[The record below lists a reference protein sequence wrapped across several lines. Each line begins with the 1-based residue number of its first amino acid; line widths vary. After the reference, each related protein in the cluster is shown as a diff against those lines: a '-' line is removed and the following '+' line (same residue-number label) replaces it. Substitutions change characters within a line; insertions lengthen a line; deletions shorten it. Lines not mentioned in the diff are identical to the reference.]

1 MCIIP
6 QHAKE
11 RKKKHKKDR
20 KKSKKNT
27 LFQWIM
33 LLTIYVKCQTP
44 ALLPNDYNFIVT
56 PKEIDELIE
65 NMSSIVARGINMA
78 V

>member
-44 ALLPNDYNFIVT
+44 
-56 PKEIDELIE
+56 ELNLNSNIRPENLKIE
-65 NMSSIVARGINMA
+65 DFANITNILKK
-78 V
+78 